1 MRHHYTTCESREM
14 AATTSGGGGQKSRD
28 YWPFRP
34 FSRLDA
40 TLLRKFTS
48 AGTGKR
54 VSKFFCLDEVTIS
67 RRSLGMVR
75 REILRQKRLFMCS
88 HYSGPY
94 ITIDAMRKLTPALQR
109 QK

>member
-1 MRHHYTTCESREM
+1 MTFP
-14 AATTSGGGGQKSRD
+14 G
-28 YWPFRP
+28 
-34 FSRLDA
+34 
-40 TLLRKFTS
+40 KFTR

-67 RRSLGMVR
+67 RPSLGMVR
-75 REILRQKRLFMCS
+75 REILRHEPLSIGSR
-88 HYSGPY
+88 YSGPY